1 MAKYPGV
8 VLEFKMDFK
17 LTSEYCPTGDQPEAI
32 DDLVAGVREGRQRQT
47 LLGVTGS
54 GKTFTMANVIT
65 RLQRPTLILSHN
77 KTLAAQLYG
86 EMKNFF
92 PENSVQ
98 YFVSYYDYYQPE
110 AYIPSS
116 DKYIEKDLMI
126 NDQIEKLRL
135 STVAALLSGRRDV
148 VVVSSVSC
156 IYGMGNPDD
165 FSQNVIRIQ
174 TGDRI
179 SRNAFMRKL
188 VDSLYNRT
196 EAELGSGQFR
206 VKGDTVDIK
215 LSFEDIQLRV
225 MFWGDE
231 IEKIQTVDPDTGMVI
246 SRLDGFNIY
255 PANIFVPTKERTMK
269 AVDQIA
275 VDLGKQVDFFLSEQK
290 DIEAAR
296 LKERVT
302 YDLEMIKELGH
313 CSGIE
318 NYSRYFDGRE
328 PGMRP
333 FCLLDYFPDD
343 FLTIIDESHVTL
355 PQIRGMYG
363 GDLSRKMNLVE
374 YGFRLPAAIDN
385 RPLKFEEFDR
395 LTPQSIYV
403 SATPGD
409 FELQECE
416 GIVTEQIIRPTGLLD
431 PEIEVRPTMN
441 QIDDLMEEIQR
452 RIEAGERTLV
462 TTLTKRMAEELNTHI
477 QKWGVSSAY
486 IHSDVDTLER
496 IQILENLR
504 EGVYDVLIGVNL
516 LREGLDLPEVSLV
529 AILDADKEG
538 FLRNHRSLTQTAGRA
553 ARNVNGKVIMYADKI
568 TDSMRLTIEET
579 ERRRAKQMKYN
590 EEHGIVPT
598 PIVKKGKSDLLEIY
612 GEDKQTKNAGKG
624 TAQKPASQMQKKSA
638 VAKRPAPKPYIEE
651 AATGGF
657 AADPVIS
664 MMDGG
669 QLEKRIEQIE
679 KRMYEAA
686 RKTDFIEA
694 ARLRDELLALKEMY
708 ENEKSLNHES

>member
-1 MAKYPGV
+1 
-8 VLEFKMDFK
+8 MDFK
-17 LTSEYCPTGDQPEAI
+17 LTSDYCPTGDQPEAI
-32 DDLVAGVREGRQRQT
+32 RELVDGVEEGRRRQT

-65 RLQRPTLILSHN
+65 ELKRPTLILSHN

-110 AYIPSS
+110 AYIPTS

-156 IYGMGNPDD
+156 IYGMGNPED
-165 FSQNVIRIQ
+165 FSQSVVRVQ
-174 TGDRI
+174 VGDRI

-188 VDSLYNRT
+188 VDSLYSRT
-196 EAELGSGQFR
+196 ELELGSGQFR

-231 IEKIQTVDPDTGMVI
+231 IEKIQTIDPASGMPI
-246 SRLDGFNIY
+246 SSLDGFNIY
-255 PANIFVPTKERTMK
+255 PANIFVPTRERTMS
-269 AVDQIA
+269 AIDQIA
-275 VDLGKQVDFFLSEQK
+275 VDLGKQVDFFLSEGK

-296 LKERVT
+296 LRERVT

-333 FCLLDYFPDD
+333 FCLLDYFPND
-343 FLTIIDESHVTL
+343 FLTIVDESHVTL
-355 PQIRGMYG
+355 PQIRGMNG

-395 LTPQSIYV
+395 LTPQTIYV

-409 FELQECE
+409 YELAECE
-416 GIVTEQIIRPTGLLD
+416 GVVTEQIIRPTGLLD

-441 QIDDLMEEIQR
+441 QIDDLMEEIR
-452 RIEAGERTLV
+452 KRTEAGERTLV
-462 TTLTKRMAEELNTHI
+462 TTLTKRMAEELNAHI
-477 QKWGVSSAY
+477 TKWGVSSAY

-496 IQILENLR
+496 IHILEDLR

-568 TDSMRLTIEET
+568 TDSMRLTIDET
-579 ERRRAKQMKYN
+579 ERRRARQMLYN
-590 EEHGIVPT
+590 EQHGITPT
-598 PIVKKGKSDLLEIY
+598 PIVKKPKSDLLELY
-612 GEDKQTKNAGKG
+612 GEKGSEEVQQPKNKRLSGKV
-624 TAQKPASQMQKKSA
+624 APVQPRPERKPKS
-638 VAKRPAPKPYIEE
+638 VPRPYIEE
-651 AATGGF
+651 EVSVSV
-657 AADPVIS
+657 AADPVVA
-664 MMDGG
+664 MMDSE
-669 QLEKRIEQIE
+669 QLAHRIDIVET
-679 KRMYEAA
+679 KMYEAA

-694 ARLRDELLALKEMY
+694 ARLRDELLALKAFQE
-708 ENEKSLNHES
+708 EHAITTPHAN